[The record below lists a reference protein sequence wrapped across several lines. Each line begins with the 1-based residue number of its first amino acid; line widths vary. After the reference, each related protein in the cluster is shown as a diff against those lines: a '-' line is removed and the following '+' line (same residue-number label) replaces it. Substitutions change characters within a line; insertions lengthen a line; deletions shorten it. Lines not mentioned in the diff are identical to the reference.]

1 VFEEQ
6 SGIFRDMFQLPPPIG
21 ASCDGSSEEQPLFL
35 HGVRKTPFRRL
46 LLVMDQ
52 RDESPLG
59 EKNNLDSETVQTL
72 FQEWLSVLELSCM
85 WQMDKV
91 RERAD
96 EEIWNLSYRLSEKDL
111 IYLLTLLDKLGIL
124 ETRDRYITRLSQD
137 LGPVKL
143 IRIGK
148 ELPVYSF
155 LLNGYAGL
163 VMQDS
168 GILTEH
174 EELLGMK
181 TTSKLFRIRDGYLQ
195 KKRRSGSIDYFTT
208 NKDSIMRELKQLCA
222 EELKEALWIS
232 SN

>member
-1 VFEEQ
+1 
-6 SGIFRDMFQLPPPIG
+6 M
-21 ASCDGSSEEQPLFL
+21 
-35 HGVRKTPFRRL
+35 
-46 LLVMDQ
+46 VMDQ
-52 RDESPLG
+52 REESPLG

-72 FQEWLSVLELSCM
+72 FQAWLSVLELSCM

-96 EEIWNLSYRLSEKDL
+96 EEIWKLSYRLSEKDL
-111 IYLLTLLDKLGIL
+111 IYLLTLLDKLGIS

-137 LGPVKL
+137 LRPVKL

-163 VMQDS
+163 VMQES

-195 KKRRSGSIDYFTT
+195 KQRRSGSINYSMT

-222 EELKEALWIS
+222 EELKETLWIS